1 MEISWASEFM
11 FAAHLAHRS
20 GQLLQVWGNS
30 IQNASVD
37 ARNEIK
43 VVVVETYTF
52 KQAGYRGSHP
62 LAGSGS
68 CDDDLEMNTSDFA
81 LPNRTFGPDCI

>member
-1 MEISWASEFM
+1 M
-11 FAAHLAHRS
+11 FAAHLARRS

-37 ARNEIK
+37 TGNEIK
-43 VVVVETYTF
+43 VVVIETYIF
-52 KQAGYRGSHP
+52 KQAGVSRLHP

-68 CDDDLEMNTSDFA
+68 YDDDLEMNTSDFA

>member
-1 MEISWASEFM
+1 M
-11 FAAHLAHRS
+11 FAAHLARRS

-37 ARNEIK
+37 TSNEIK
-43 VVVVETYTF
+43 VVVIETYTF

-68 CDDDLEMNTSDFA
+68 SGDDLEMNTSDFA